1 MSEHRKPY
9 PEIHAAGS
17 GRVGR
22 LTGGESM
29 APVPPDVT
37 LPPDVRMVATDLD
50 GTLLLPDGTV
60 GPRTRAALDR
70 LRETDVDLVIVT
82 GRPPRW
88 LEGVAE
94 MTGHRGIGIAAN
106 GALVLSLDDDRIS
119 DLFEV
124 PVDVGLEIV
133 HRVRSLVPG
142 ATFAVERAIRRPD
155 HHSTDVTEFAL
166 GLGYVPRWEGVTKP
180 RELPI
185 EELLR
190 EGGTSKLLMRPP
202 VDFGMSAD
210 AMFDIAHSALADICE
225 VTHSAPSGVIDDP
238 LMEMSAF
245 GVSKASTLAHVARSH
260 GLGPDQVVAVGD
272 APNDIPMLEWATT
285 SYAVANAHPRALA
298 VATYVL
304 PANTDEGVADLLN
317 AVAESRG

>member
-1 MSEHRKPY
+1 MPEHGKPVR
-9 PEIHAAGS
+9 EIRSRGGRLEGRGS
-17 GRVGR
+17 G
-22 LTGGESM
+22 GENM
-29 APVPPDVT
+29 ALVAPHVT

-133 HRVRSLVPG
+133 HRFRSLVPG
-142 ATFAVERAIRRPD
+142 AVFAVERAIRRPD

-166 GLGYVPRWEGVTKP
+166 GLGYIPRWEGVTKP

-185 EELLR
+185 EDLLR
-190 EGGTSKLLMRPP
+190 EGGTAKLLMRPP
-202 VDFGMSAD
+202 AGFGMSAD
-210 AMFDIAHSALADICE
+210 ALFEITHSALADICE

-238 LMEMSAF
+238 LMELSAL

-260 GLGPDQVVAVGD
+260 GLGPDQVVTVGD

-298 VATYVL
+298 AATHVL
-304 PANTDEGVADLLN
+304 PPNTDEGVADLLI
-317 AVAESRG
+317 AVADSRG

>member
-1 MSEHRKPY
+1 MPDHGKPDPQTRSQGSRRIHRVAGD
-9 PEIHAAGS
+9 EIIIGV
-17 GRVGR
+17 R
-22 LTGGESM
+22 
-29 APVPPDVT
+29 PDVT
-37 LPPDVRMVATDLD
+37 LPADVRMVATDLD

-124 PVDVGLEIV
+124 PVEIGLEIV
-133 HRVRSLVPG
+133 HRIRALVPG
-142 ATFAVERAIRRPD
+142 ATFAVERVIRRPD
-155 HHSTDVTEFAL
+155 HHSTDVTEFVL

-190 EGGTSKLLMRPP
+190 EGGASKLLMRPP
-202 VDFGMSAD
+202 TGFGMSAD
-210 AMFDIAHSALADICE
+210 GLFDVIHAALGDICE

-238 LMEMSAF
+238 LMEMSAL

-260 GLGPDQVVAVGD
+260 GFGPDQVVTVGD

-298 VATYVL
+298 AANHVL
-304 PANTDEGVADLLN
+304 PPNTDEGVADLLN
-317 AVAESRG
+317 AVADSRG